1 MLLFETHHTSPLWLL
16 KEPGCLTVS
25 ACLAHTVILSVERGT
40 QEILCHEKEQWSEIK
55 AIYPHFSMKTMCY
68 TRACKKFCHTA
79 RNTAGLF
86 FFFLVFF
93 LINNTTIS
101 FQIFLDLRYE
111 LISNVFVPNHNNLHA
126 FHYILLLKYP
136 SVTALSS
143 KKTPLFFRNS
153 SSEKVIAFR

>member
-55 AIYPHFSMKTMCY
+55 AIYPHFSMRTMCY

-79 RNTAGLF
+79 RNTAVLFWF
-86 FFFLVFF
+86 FF
-93 LINNTTIS
+93 INNTTIS
-101 FQIFLDLRYE
+101 FQITFNFHDLRYE
-111 LISNVFVPNHNNLHA
+111 MISNVFMPNHNKKHA
-126 FHYILLLKYP
+126 LYHYIFLLKYP
-136 SVTALSS
+136 SVTSLSS
-143 KKTPLFFRNS
+143 KIKHYIFRNS
-153 SSEKVIAFR
+153 SSV